1 MKGANHGGLNQQRA
15 GASAQRPP
23 PHARISVSRRSRAGE
38 EPPSP
43 QRLANSSAPATHR
56 LIKAMHLFMTEL
68 IKQRK
73 RWSPL
78 WKHISPRGNRLW
90 SRSPRAFSGHRLWI
104 CVTYEETVKN
114 NNNNNSKEKKHQF
127 WGDGV
132 TVRGVLQGI
141 FESAQTGPII
151 TPIGLWP
158 GGLWDISPSGL
169 VLCIFF
175 LGELEK
181 TVSLRLWRTSL
192 NAEWQVLQE
201 EAAPLWTDKTHINKE
216 RPLPQWHPHPGNH
229 YTFCLYIV
237 LAFNLI

>member
-104 CVTYEETVKN
+104 CVTYEETAN
-114 NNNNNSKEKKHQF
+114 CKK
-127 WGDGV
+127 
-132 TVRGVLQGI
+132 
-141 FESAQTGPII
+141 II
-151 TPIGLWP
+151 TTIIVKKKKPTKN
-158 GGLWDISPSGL
+158 ISCEAMEWRFGAFCRVYL
-169 VLCIFF
+169 NL
-175 LGELEK
+175 
-181 TVSLRLWRTSL
+181 LRL
-192 NAEWQVLQE
+192 V
-201 EAAPLWTDKTHINKE
+201 P
-216 RPLPQWHPHPGNH
+216 
-229 YTFCLYIV
+229 
-237 LAFNLI
+237 